1 MTKSIHLIDKVD
13 DPIVNSAVY
22 FKTLFQ
28 YLQFADMKK
37 IKNKLES
44 LIIKYF
50 IWFWSGEGRAKD
62 RSVKVGVSFCFP

>member
-44 LIIKYF
+44 LIINILYDF
-50 IWFWSGEGRAKD
+50 DLERGEQRTE
-62 RSVKVGVSFCFP
+62 V